1 MSDALDRH
9 KRAVAEFDRVVAAAD
24 GKWDAASPCSD
35 WTAKDVAEHVTGN
48 HRMIAER
55 FGKTAPAA
63 SGAPSA
69 DWADARDAALQ
80 TLEGADLSQTV
91 EGPMG
96 QVPAEVFLGIMSNDT
111 MIHAWDLARA
121 VGADDD
127 LPDDL
132 AQSAYEMMAPFD
144 EMLRTSGMFGPRIDV
159 DDSATATE
167 RLVAFSGRQP

>member
-9 KRAVAEFDRVVAAAD
+9 KRAIAEFDRVVAAAD
-24 GKWDAASPCSD
+24 GKWDAPSPCAE
-35 WTAKDVAEHVTGN
+35 WTAKDVADHVIGN

-55 FGKTAPAA
+55 FGKSAPAA
-63 SGAPSA
+63 TGAPSA

-91 EGPMG
+91 QGPMG
-96 QVPAEVFLGIMSNDT
+96 EVPAEVFIGIMSNDT
-111 MIHAWDLARA
+111 VIHAWDLARA
-121 VGADDD
+121 VGADDE

-132 AQSAYEMMAPFD
+132 ARSAYDMMSPFD
-144 EMLRTSGMFGPRIDV
+144 DMLRASGMFGPRIDV
-159 DDSATATE
+159 GEDATATQ